1 MSDDLNKAIN
11 SIMINVAEIKK
22 DIDRITDSIGEMSS
36 KIDRSEKG
44 FDDKISDVKKEIDNL
59 KVRADKLDKFNYKF
73 ACIAMGVIVVLTS
86 FDKVNLGKLIKML
99 GV

>member
-86 FDKVNLGKLIKML
+86 FDKVNLGMLIKML

>member
-22 DIDRITDSIGEMSS
+22 DIDRITDSIAGMSS